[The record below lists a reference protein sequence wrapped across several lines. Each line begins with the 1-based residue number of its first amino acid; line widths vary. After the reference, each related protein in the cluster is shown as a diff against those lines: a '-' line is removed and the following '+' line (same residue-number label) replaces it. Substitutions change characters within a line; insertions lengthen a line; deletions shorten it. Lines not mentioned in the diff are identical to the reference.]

1 MNRLPVDLA
10 ADETAHDKSLPRE
23 EACPNQAVPQTPIS
37 SELGRLE
44 QTQNTSPAQQC
55 SLRSANEPGESEGE
69 VFCLCRDRAHV
80 RVVRSEDLLHG
91 HRELMIVH
99 GQEVYRLFCTRNNK
113 LILQK

>member
-10 ADETAHDKSLPRE
+10 EGDPAHEKPLLRE
-23 EACPNQAVPQTPIS
+23 EACQHQTVPQTPIS
-37 SELGRLE
+37 SEFGRLE

-55 SLRSANEPGESEGE
+55 SLRSASEPGESEGE

-99 GQEVYRLFCTRNNK
+99 GQEVY
-113 LILQK
+113 